1 MPPGQEP
8 LEDLVVRAGRP
19 RDDDSAA
26 FKRAAP
32 RAKRDAYQIPSRAS
46 KPTSATQVASSLV
59 LSFSPGPAMARL
71 GLLALAVAV
80 LALAS
85 GVASQAPGPAP
96 SADCASA
103 LAGLMGCLPYVQQG
117 STQGKPDREC
127 CAGVK
132 AALKSPATVVCLCA
146 AVGQN
151 YGMPVNLTRGAGL
164 PAACGEDP
172 AALSKCNKP
181 TASGTAPAVPSPGS
195 SKSSS
200 SAAAAIRF
208 PVSAFAVVVAA
219 TLLSHCLL

>member
-1 MPPGQEP
+1 
-8 LEDLVVRAGRP
+8 
-19 RDDDSAA
+19 
-26 FKRAAP
+26 
-32 RAKRDAYQIPSRAS
+32 
-46 KPTSATQVASSLV
+46 
-59 LSFSPGPAMARL
+59 MARL
-71 GLLALAVAV
+71 ISLAVAVAVAV

-85 GVASQAPGPAP
+85 GAASQAPGPA
-96 SADCASA
+96 SSVDCTSA

-172 AALSKCNKP
+172 AALSKCN
-181 TASGTAPAVPSPGS
+181 SQY
-195 SKSSS
+195 
-200 SAAAAIRF
+200 SAAL
-208 PVSAFAVVVAA
+208 VSALTTAVNQISCIVIWS
-219 TLLSHCLL
+219 LCN

>member
-1 MPPGQEP
+1 
-8 LEDLVVRAGRP
+8 
-19 RDDDSAA
+19 
-26 FKRAAP
+26 
-32 RAKRDAYQIPSRAS
+32 
-46 KPTSATQVASSLV
+46 
-59 LSFSPGPAMARL
+59 MARL

-132 AALKSPATVVCLCA
+132 AALKSPATVACLCA

-200 SAAAAIRF
+200 SSAAAAIRS
-208 PVSAFAVVVAA
+208 PGSAFAVVVAA